1 MEIKD
6 GKLAVYVKN
15 RKAWRKWLLK
25 NAEKETSVWLIIYH
39 KKSLTPGVT
48 LIEATEEALCF
59 GWIDSLCKSRDKESY
74 YLTFTPRKKTS
85 RWSKPN
91 IERAERMISEGLMM
105 PQGQKAIDI
114 AKASGKWDNTASP
127 AYPFS
132 ISKLLKSLYTSII

>member
-6 GKLAVYVKN
+6 GKLAVYAKN
-15 RKAWRKWLLK
+15 RKDWRKWLLK
-25 NAEKETSVWLIIYH
+25 NAARERAVWLIIYH

-48 LIEATEEALCF
+48 LVEATEEALCF

-91 IERAERMISEGLMM
+91 IERAERMIREGLMM
-105 PQGQKAIDI
+105 PQGQQAIDI
-114 AKASGKWDNTASP
+114 AKATGKWEEEP
-127 AYPFS
+127 HPYPLS